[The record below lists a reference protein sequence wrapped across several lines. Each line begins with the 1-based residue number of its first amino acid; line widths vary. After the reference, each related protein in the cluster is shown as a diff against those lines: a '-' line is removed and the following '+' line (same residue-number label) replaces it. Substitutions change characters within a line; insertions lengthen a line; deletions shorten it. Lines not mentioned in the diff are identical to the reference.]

1 MPTYVMPGVEV
12 TNRYEHVYTPSTHTI
27 VHELHNRNI
36 TDSATSWSSE
46 CCVPSV
52 NRADD
57 SEFLFFF
64 LFFVRQKEP
73 SRSDHAKNHIETET
87 KHPFTTAEFAL
98 KFLRHMLY
106 FVLVQDTLS
115 SQCLAPSRSLNG
127 YLWTDRKKKKP
138 EEMLSRELGRGGC
151 HGLAFQPGGE
161 LQYFLSLHATET
173 RIGCWWIG
181 ILAWVQIY
189 LSMHSI
195 RNKWRAEG
203 LNRGNEVF
211 FLSPLQTEKIPTS
224 LCQCSQF

>member
-12 TNRYEHVYTPSTHTI
+12 TNRYEHVDTPSTHTI
-27 VHELHNRNI
+27 VHELCNRNI

-57 SEFLFFF
+57 GEFLFFF

-73 SRSDHAKNHIETET
+73 PRSNHAKNHIETET

-106 FVLVQDTLS
+106 SVLVQDTLS

-127 YLWTDRKKKKP
+127 YLWTDRKKKNLKKCWAGSW
-138 EEMLSRELGRGGC
+138 EEGGGMSRTSIPARGRIAILLVTSRYRNKNRLLLDRHLGLSTD
-151 HGLAFQPGGE
+151 
-161 LQYFLSLHATET
+161 LSLYA
-173 RIGCWWIG
+173 
-181 ILAWVQIY
+181 L
-189 LSMHSI
+189 
-195 RNKWRAEG
+195 NK
-203 LNRGNEVF
+203 
-211 FLSPLQTEKIPTS
+211 K
-224 LCQCSQF
+224 

>member
-1 MPTYVMPGVEV
+1 MSTFVMPGVEV
-12 TNRYEHVYTPSTHTI
+12 TNRYEHVDTPSTHTI
-27 VHELHNRNI
+27 VHELCNRNI

-57 SEFLFFF
+57 GEFLFFF

-73 SRSDHAKNHIETET
+73 SRSDHAKKPIETET

-106 FVLVQDTLS
+106 SVLVQDTLS

-138 EEMLSRELGRGGC
+138 EEMLSRELGRGGMSRTSIPAR
-151 HGLAFQPGGE
+151 GRVA
-161 LQYFLSLHATET
+161 
-173 RIGCWWIG
+173 
-181 ILAWVQIY
+181 ILLVTSRY
-189 LSMHSI
+189 
-195 RNKWRAEG
+195 RNK
-203 LNRGNEVF
+203 NRLLLG
-211 FLSPLQTEKIPTS
+211 
-224 LCQCSQF
+224 

>member
-98 KFLRHMLY
+98 KFLRHMFY

-138 EEMLSRELGRGGC
+138 EEMLSRELGRGGMSRTSIPARGRVAILLVTSRYRNKNRLLVDR
-151 HGLAFQPGGE
+151 HLGLSTD
-161 LQYFLSLHATET
+161 LSLYA
-173 RIGCWWIG
+173 
-181 ILAWVQIY
+181 L
-189 LSMHSI
+189 
-195 RNKWRAEG
+195 NK
-203 LNRGNEVF
+203 
-211 FLSPLQTEKIPTS
+211 K
-224 LCQCSQF
+224 